1 VGCEARKLLKN
12 MAKKKTKEVAE
23 ELAEEIVKETK
34 KASTPVVTIY
44 EQNGLPYK
52 KVTTLN
58 GEVVSIERL

>member
-1 VGCEARKLLKN
+1 